1 MSIVTVKN
9 KYQVVIPRRVREKL
23 GITRGDIL
31 EAKAERGKIIYTPKA
46 ILDRDAATGVTGKRA
61 GLLRALRAVQ
71 ADARKKGLNRL
82 TMRDIDAMIAEVRGE
97 RKQKSITK

>member
-23 GITRGDIL
+23 GIARGDFL
-31 EAKAERGKIIYTPKA
+31 EAKAQRGKVVYTPKA

-71 ADARKKGLNRL
+71 ADARKKGLDKL
-82 TMRDIDAMIAEVRGE
+82 TMGDIDAMIAEVRGS
-97 RKQKSITK
+97 RRRKSIAK